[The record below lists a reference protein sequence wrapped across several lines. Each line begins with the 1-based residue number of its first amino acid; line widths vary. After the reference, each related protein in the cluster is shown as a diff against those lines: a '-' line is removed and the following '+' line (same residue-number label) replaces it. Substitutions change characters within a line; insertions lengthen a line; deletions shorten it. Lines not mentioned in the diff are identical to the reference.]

1 MGNNKKKMKK
11 LNRADRQFAFLK
23 WMLKINNKY
32 VYDEKQMRAAY
43 EKIK

>member
-1 MGNNKKKMKK
+1 MKK

-32 VYDEKQMRAAY
+32 IYDKKQMHAAY
-43 EKIK
+43 NKIK